1 MKWLLVDKNDN
12 INSTCEI
19 GAGFGEKGAKMYFMG
34 RKRLTSEKD
43 FDNLWKVM
51 TEQTY
56 KAYQRSSS
64 SSTNPNSK
72 WWKDE
77 YTNPDIDRS

>member
-19 GAGFGEKGAKMYFMG
+19 GAGFGERGAKMYFMG

-51 TEQTY
+51 T
-56 KAYQRSSS
+56 KV
-64 SSTNPNSK
+64 K
-72 WWKDE
+72 
-77 YTNPDIDRS
+77 

>member
-1 MKWLLVDKNDN
+1 
-12 INSTCEI
+12 
-19 GAGFGEKGAKMYFMG
+19 MG

-72 WWKDE
+72 WWKDDDK
-77 YTNPDIDRS
+77 YLDIDR

>member
-19 GAGFGEKGAKMYFMG
+19 GAGFGERGAKAYFMG
-34 RKRLTSEKD
+34 RKR
-43 FDNLWKVM
+43 
-51 TEQTY
+51 
-56 KAYQRSSS
+56 S

-72 WWKDE
+72 WWKDDDK
-77 YTNPDIDRS
+77 YLDIDR

>member
-19 GAGFGEKGAKMYFMG
+19 HSGYGQEGAKMYFMG
-34 RKRLTSEKD
+34 RKQLVDERQ

-72 WWKDE
+72 WWKDDDK
-77 YTNPDIDRS
+77 YLDIDR